1 MRDYQ
6 KQLYASYHSTH
17 VAQRKGADTAA
28 TLQLRGR
35 IWDASWGPHLP
46 RDKSVAIL
54 DVACG
59 NGAMVWWLRSRGYV
73 NTAGVDVSREV
84 VEHGRRLGVEG
95 LVVADAFEHLA
106 SLEAAGA
113 YDVVIMRDVLE
124 HVSKDETLEVLA
136 SARRALRPG
145 GLLFLHVPNAD
156 SPFFG
161 RIRYGD
167 FTHETAFTPSSLSQV
182 LLASGFGEP
191 HCLSSRPVGL
201 SAPSRARAAVFR
213 VVEGLYRLL
222 TWCETGQRPKVV
234 TQNVL
239 AIAAVSPLRSSLNH
253 SRGRTKLRSTAREA
267 CPE

>member
-35 IWDASWGPHLP
+35 IWDVSWGPHLP
-46 RDKSVAIL
+46 RDKDVAIL

-73 NTAGVDVSREV
+73 NTAGVDVSEEV
-84 VEHGRRLGVEG
+84 VEQGRRLGVEG
-95 LVVADAFEHLA
+95 LFVADAFDHLA
-106 SLEAAGA
+106 SPGSAGA
-113 YDVVIMRDVLE
+113 YDVLIMRDVLE
-124 HVSKDETLEVLA
+124 HVPKDETLAVVA
-136 SARRALRPG
+136 SVRRALRPG

-182 LLASGFGEP
+182 LLASGFDEP
-191 HCLSSRPVGL
+191 RCLPSRPVGL
-201 SAPSRARAAVFR
+201 SAPSRARVAVFR
-213 VVEGLYRLL
+213 AVEGLYRLL
-222 TWCETGQRPKVV
+222 AWSETGQLPKVV

-239 AIAAVSPLRSSLNH
+239 CIAAVASQRPH
-253 SRGRTKLRSTAREA
+253 
-267 CPE
+267 